1 MEKMNNLVDFG
12 EEKALVLDGNSF
24 PVVAKSLVQNEL
36 KYPYY
41 WGEDEEISYETNM
54 EDILDIVWND
64 PHRFSI
70 EGLEDYYGVLERD
83 LIEKIRKASLQ
94 DEASC

>member
-1 MEKMNNLVDFG
+1 MEKMNNLVNFG

-24 PVVAKSLVQNEL
+24 PVVAKFLVQNEL

-41 WGEDEEISYETNM
+41 WDEDEEISYETNM

-64 PHRFSI
+64 PKEFSI
-70 EGLEDYYGVLERD
+70 EGLEEYYGVLERN
-83 LIEKIRKASLQ
+83 LIEKIRKASLH
-94 DEASC
+94 DVASC

>member
-1 MEKMNNLVDFG
+1 MEKMNNLVNLG

-24 PVVAKSLVQNEL
+24 PVVAKFLVQNEL

-64 PHRFSI
+64 PHGFSI
-70 EGLEDYYGVLERD
+70 KGLEEYYGLLERN
-83 LIEKIRKASLQ
+83 LIEKIRKASLH
-94 DEASC
+94 DVASC